1 MGDSLVYS
9 NPHFSHLSAMAS
21 SNMNIVKCSRCHR
34 TGHCAKDCTLP
45 FTRTFTKAEMR
56 LKRQAEA
63 AQKKAEW
70 EAKQIAFE
78 EKKSKWEAQQAEF
91 AKAKEA
97 RQAKSSTNQAS
108 KQLNRV
114 SKATW
119 TLSSVPGAIVPAI

>member
-21 SNMNIVKCSRCHR
+21 SNMDIVKCSRCHR

-70 EAKQIAFE
+70 EA
-78 EKKSKWEAQQAEF
+78 
-91 AKAKEA
+91 

-114 SKATW
+114 SKAARDWDTRSD
-119 TLSSVPGAIVPAI
+119 T